1 MKRFLIPLVL
11 VLVHAALVILIGTLI
26 ASSPDPESEMAWV
39 LFFFIDFPASLC
51 IFAPP
56 PTFSSTLSSF
66 AVPILFLGT
75 IQWGLIGIVLQAVVS
90 WLWRSWHGDKGVEHD
105 DQ

>member
-1 MKRFLIPLVL
+1 MKRFWLPLILVL
-11 VLVHAALVILIGTLI
+11 IHAVLVIFVGTLI
-26 ASSPDPESEMAWV
+26 ALSPDPEAEMAWV

-56 PTFSSTLSSF
+56 PAFLSTLSSF

-75 IQWGLIGIVLQAVVS
+75 IQWGLIGIVLQAVVN
-90 WLWRSWHGDKGVEHD
+90 WLWRSWHGGKGVEHG